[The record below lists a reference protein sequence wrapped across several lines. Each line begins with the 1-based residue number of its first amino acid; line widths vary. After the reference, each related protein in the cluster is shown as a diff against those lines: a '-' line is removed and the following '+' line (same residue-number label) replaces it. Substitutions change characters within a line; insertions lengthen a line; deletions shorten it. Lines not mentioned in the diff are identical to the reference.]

1 MVEPEPV
8 KVDAELKTAQAAVDK
23 MQCIIESALICLLEP
38 RQGYRLSQ
46 IGILEAF
53 QHTALRYWLEL
64 PPWPQSLF
72 LKLYEVPTLSHDRL
86 LGRCQ
91 FIRCNKKGMIYW
103 FSDSSKLSSQAQ
115 NDKLK
120 VYNLG
125 IKKIVAHFLAHF
137 SGNETFHLR
146 PQVVIKLGA
155 PTTALQASM
164 GSIGHEL
171 KGYSGTG
178 WRTVKTMERL
188 SDQEFHD
195 VAEMALSDFKKLK
208 EPVEVKSAVLKSVG
222 IHIKDMLGATAHLEG
237 ADLSIKYPC
246 EQDLENWVGWNP
258 ALMDTLREIELSQR
272 EDANDSRI
280 GLEKMEVMLTA
291 ILKNLEEA
299 EALRAEKEGNLLKGF
314 KDYKAKTAAEK

>member
-1 MVEPEPV
+1 M
-8 KVDAELKTAQAAVDK
+8 
-23 MQCIIESALICLLEP
+23 LEP

-46 IGILEAF
+46 IGILEAYVPA
-53 QHTALRYWLEL
+53 HRIEVLAEATTLASIVISGLE
-64 PPWPQSLF
+64 F
-72 LKLYEVPTLSHDRL
+72 LKLYGVPTLSHDRL

-91 FIRCNKKGMIYW
+91 FIRCNKEGMIYG
-103 FSDSSKLSSQAQ
+103 FADLSKLSPQAQ

-137 SGNETFHLR
+137 SGYETFHLR
-146 PQVVIKLGA
+146 PEVVIRLGA

-178 WRTVKTMERL
+178 WRIVKTMERQ

-195 VAEMALSDFKKLK
+195 VAETALSDFDKLK
-208 EPVEVKSAVLKSVG
+208 GPVEVRSAVLKSVG

-237 ADLSIKYPC
+237 TDLPIQFPC

-258 ALMDTLREIELSQR
+258 ALMDTLRELDCSQR

-280 GLEKMEVMLTA
+280 RLEKIDMMLTA
-291 ILKNLEEA
+291 ILKKLKNLEEA
-299 EALRAEKEGNLLKGF
+299 EALCAEKEGNLLKGF
-314 KDYKAKTAAEK
+314 KDYKANAAKMQLRNNMAFTNTYKYIS